1 MTTKQ
6 TGDQGE
12 DAAAQHLER
21 EGYRVLE
28 RNWKTRWCEIDIV
41 AEKDSV
47 VYFVEVKYRVSSR
60 QGDGLDYITDKKLQ
74 QMAFAAEL
82 WVANHRYVGDYALAA
97 IAVAGP
103 QFAVTDLIEL

>member
-1 MTTKQ
+1 MTTRQ
-6 TGDQGE
+6 TGDCGE
-12 DAAAQHLER
+12 DAAAEYLER

-41 AEKDSV
+41 AEKDGAV
-47 VYFVEVKYRVSSR
+47 HFVEVKYRASSR
-60 QGDGLDYITDKKLQ
+60 QGDGLAYITDKKLQ

-82 WVANHRYVGDYALAA
+82 WVANHRYAGDYALAA

-103 QFAVTDLIEL
+103 NFTVTDLIEL

>member
-1 MTTKQ
+1 MTTRQ

-12 DAAAQHLER
+12 DAAAEYLER
-21 EGYRVLE
+21 AGYRVLE

-41 AEKDSV
+41 AEKESTV
-47 VYFVEVKYRVSSR
+47 HFVEVKYRVSNR
-60 QGDGLDYITDKKLQ
+60 QGDGLEYLTDKKLQ

-82 WVANHRYVGDYALAA
+82 WVVSHHYAGDYALGA

-103 QFAVTDLIEL
+103 NFIVTDFIEL